1 MITVFGLGFVGLTTA
16 VGFADKGYK
25 VFGIDTDENRKNI
38 LKSGKIPFAEAGLD
52 KALER
57 NLNKSFFICEN
68 INQAVKESEYIFFCV
83 GTPYGENGQADLKYL
98 YSAVENAIK
107 AMKSINDGK
116 FRVLIIKSTIPPST
130 TTEKIFPFIESHG
143 LKVGK
148 DVGLANN
155 PEFLREG
162 FCWEDFTNPDRIVI
176 GTEEDRTKHMLE
188 SLYKPFNAPI
198 FTVNYN
204 TGEFIK
210 YLSNTLLAT
219 LISYSNEMSLIADK
233 IGEIDV
239 ANSFRILHM
248 DKRLSGSKIAS
259 YIYPGCGYGGY
270 CLPKDTN
277 AIYALTKNK
286 GFDPLI
292 LKNVIE
298 TNDKISDFIC
308 RKVMEKANKN
318 DRIGILGLSFKPNSD
333 DVRDTP
339 AIKIIRNLKK
349 NGYENICA
357 YDPIAIQEFKKHYP
371 DVNVDYLNSYKDIIN
386 ESKLLVIVTAW
397 NEFKNIRSL
406 TDKPV
411 IDGRYML

>member
-1 MITVFGLGFVGLTTA
+1 
-16 VGFADKGYK
+16 
-25 VFGIDTDENRKNI
+25 
-38 LKSGKIPFAEAGLD
+38 
-52 KALER
+52 
-57 NLNKSFFICEN
+57 
-68 INQAVKESEYIFFCV
+68 
-83 GTPYGENGQADLKYL
+83 
-98 YSAVENAIK
+98 
-107 AMKSINDGK
+107 
-116 FRVLIIKSTIPPST
+116 
-130 TTEKIFPFIESHG
+130 
-143 LKVGK
+143 
-148 DVGLANN
+148 
-155 PEFLREG
+155 
-162 FCWEDFTNPDRIVI
+162 
-176 GTEEDRTKHMLE
+176 
-188 SLYKPFNAPI
+188 
-198 FTVNYN
+198 
-204 TGEFIK
+204 
-210 YLSNTLLAT
+210 NTLLAT

-298 TNDKISDFIC
+298 TNDKITDFIC
-308 RKVMEKANKN
+308 RKVMEKANKD

-339 AIKIIRNLKK
+339 AIKIIRDLKK
-349 NGYENICA
+349 HGYENICA
-357 YDPIAIQEFKKHYP
+357 YDPIAIQEFKNYYP
-371 DVNVDYLNSYKDIIN
+371 DVDVDYLNSYKDIIN
-386 ESKLLVIVTAW
+386 ESKVLVIVTAW
-397 NEFKNIRSL
+397 NEFKNIRNL